1 MSVKSYFKRGLK
13 FITTGIPSKQVF
25 AQVSILAP
33 NELLKGRVAL
43 VTGGTSGIGYE
54 IAKSFLNAGAVVIIT
69 GRSKERIEKA
79 RMELDLAAKGRILGI
94 VLDNTNVSDFKAKLN
109 EIISMLN
116 GKKLDILVNNAGIR
130 GAHIAKATEEEY
142 DNVMDT
148 NLKGTFFLTQIV
160 AKYMIEEHIS
170 GNILNI
176 SSSSSIRPALSAY
189 HMSKWAVRG
198 LTEGLARA
206 LAPYN
211 ICVNAI
217 APGPTATPMLCGDNN
232 SSDVAHPRNLLGRF
246 ILPSEIGNIAVILV
260 SNMSRSIIG
269 DTIYMSGGGGIITNE
284 DVDFI
289 FQ

>member
-1 MSVKSYFKRGLK
+1 MSVKSYLKRGLR

-25 AQVSILAP
+25 AQVSTLAP
-33 NELLKGRVAL
+33 NELLKDRVAL

-94 VLDNTNVSDFKAKLN
+94 VLDNTKVSDFKDKLN
-109 EIISMLN
+109 EIIRMLN

-148 NLKGTFFLTQIV
+148 NLKGTFFLTKLV
-160 AKYMIEEHIS
+160 AKYMIAEHVN

-217 APGPTATPMLCGDNN
+217 APGPTATPMLRGNNN
-232 SSDVAHPRNLLGRF
+232 SDDVAHSRNLLGRF
-246 ILPSEIGNIAVILV
+246 ILPSEIGNMAVILV

-284 DVDFI
+284 DVDYNFE
-289 FQ
+289 